1 MSPRAEYGSG
11 GSQGRG
17 DRADPWAAAF
27 GAHAT
32 DLADAVFLAALR
44 RTRADTRRREPP
56 RGADQDQDP
65 PRTVTES
72 GRDPAAGSGAGRGEG
87 ADASTRGADSATPD
101 ARGQDP
107 TGPPP
112 TAAVPGEPGTA
123 EPPGTVETGVS
134 GTPGARVSGTPP
146 QPPPGTPVDTV
157 HLPGDAVSAG
167 GPWLWFGAGE
177 ASLEERQEFLA
188 ALRPFNLRLP
198 QGPSDQVDLVGTA
211 RDYARALLAAAP
223 GPETDEVER
232 GVPIVPR
239 LRARS
244 LRAVDLVLI
253 VDDGVTM
260 LFQRGVAGAFS
271 RLARDSGVFR
281 SVRELRFDSGG
292 GGAPVLRDSGDRP
305 RVLAA
310 PPRTGTR
317 VVLVLTD
324 GLGTAWRDRAFQ
336 EWLAGVAGDGAVAI
350 LHLLRPQL
358 WRRGALRTVPTE
370 LSVCAPA
377 RPGRPNTDYV
387 RERAITRADEED
399 RPPTGTVVPVLP
411 LRPDAVHAWAAFVM
425 GRELGRL
432 WVHAAEFPAEEEHR
446 AAAPMPPG
454 AVPRGE
460 PGASP
465 PGPRAVPPSGG
476 VPAPDPGG
484 ARVPGAAGHGRG
496 AGGAPASAPGTGPG
510 SDARG
515 APVPEGGPAP
525 DPGARVPG
533 SGGGRAF
540 DPVRAVRRFHQTA
553 TRDAFEL
560 AVALAAV
567 PLVPSMVGAVCEEVF
582 GGPTPSELTEVYFS
596 GLVARRADRDET
608 GADTE
613 RWEFRDGVREAL
625 LSLGGRV
632 PDIRRMLGLA
642 AQRLGQVDPWFGDL
656 ARMLR
661 GQRVERAEIPR
672 TSRRW
677 VNSMKPAMESISLF
691 RNDAGS
697 ADMYADALSE
707 PAEGR
712 EPVSSDVAAPQGA
725 GLQSAQD
732 PGSAHATTGNTGKTR
747 NPVHSSVPS
756 GEENGMSIIPSSG
769 GMMNDSVSSPTAV
782 SGGRSR
788 GRPLNAVWVQVPR
801 RNTAFTGR
809 EELLSALRSQ
819 LVKDQQQ
826 VITALNGMSGV
837 GKTELAKEY
846 LYRYAEDYDLIC
858 WFLAGHGNQLRE
870 AFASLAARLGLD
882 SVGAGS
888 EHVIQDVLEAL
899 RRGVPFGRWL
909 LVFDN
914 AQSREELEQ
923 YLPVGGEG
931 HVIITSRD
939 SSWTRRGGD
948 TFLSVREFTR
958 AESIELL
965 KRRGPTSLTED
976 EADRLAEELGDLPL
990 ALNQAA
996 VWLHESGMDPDEYLR
1011 QFAEKSTEM
1020 IQLLSPVDPDYPVPV
1035 AAAWNVSLDRLATTN
1050 PAALQLLQL
1059 CSFLATAPIPRSLFN
1074 FARQIDAPPE
1084 LREALAEPA
1093 RLGMAIR
1100 DIGRNSLAHISH
1112 RNNTISLHRL
1122 VQRAVQAPMS
1132 DEERE
1137 VMRHCAHQLLGHN
1150 DPQDSTIAAFGQY
1163 ARLVP
1168 HVWASEAWNCEDP
1181 WVRALVIQMVRI
1193 ALAGGEADEAERL
1206 ASVSF
1211 AWWRRTLGEEHR
1223 NTLDMALQISKAMR
1237 DQGKLESA
1245 RELCE
1250 STLSTL
1256 RRVHGEQAPEVLEA
1270 ETEHVRNLRLAGRFK
1285 DSLTQAA
1292 DIYRKRVR
1300 AFDEDDPLTLSMAH
1314 NLGYSLLLSGDA
1326 QASVNRYQDTLE
1338 RVEAVLGPDHPR
1350 VVATVNG
1357 LAEATMELGHYRE
1370 AERIQT
1376 DVVRRCVQV
1385 QGADGVGTLSN
1396 ESVLAV
1402 LRRRIGDHNGAFTL
1416 SERTW
1421 QRFQAKQGVDS
1432 SNTLYAALI
1441 HALSLS
1447 AVNRHDEALELA
1459 EVSGE
1464 RYVKLLGE
1472 EHPHVV
1478 AASVNRGIVLRRL
1491 GRALEAKDLDE
1502 RALTLFQERLG
1513 NHHPSTLACRVG
1525 LANDCFLT
1533 GGVDRARELDEVTVE
1548 ACRTDLGDRHPLTLV
1563 ARRNLLVDLNTQG
1576 EDVSVEFEAV
1586 ETAYRDVMGP
1596 DHPATLSI
1604 RQTVRGDADIFLTQ
1618 M

>member
-1 MSPRAEYGSG
+1 M
-11 GSQGRG
+11 
-17 DRADPWAAAF
+17 
-27 GAHAT
+27 
-32 DLADAVFLAALR
+32 
-44 RTRADTRRREPP
+44 
-56 RGADQDQDP
+56 
-65 PRTVTES
+65 
-72 GRDPAAGSGAGRGEG
+72 
-87 ADASTRGADSATPD
+87 
-101 ARGQDP
+101 
-107 TGPPP
+107 
-112 TAAVPGEPGTA
+112 
-123 EPPGTVETGVS
+123 
-134 GTPGARVSGTPP
+134 
-146 QPPPGTPVDTV
+146 
-157 HLPGDAVSAG
+157 
-167 GPWLWFGAGE
+167 
-177 ASLEERQEFLA
+177 
-188 ALRPFNLRLP
+188 
-198 QGPSDQVDLVGTA
+198 
-211 RDYARALLAAAP
+211 
-223 GPETDEVER
+223 
-232 GVPIVPR
+232 
-239 LRARS
+239 
-244 LRAVDLVLI
+244 
-253 VDDGVTM
+253 
-260 LFQRGVAGAFS
+260 
-271 RLARDSGVFR
+271 
-281 SVRELRFDSGG
+281 
-292 GGAPVLRDSGDRP
+292 
-305 RVLAA
+305 
-310 PPRTGTR
+310 
-317 VVLVLTD
+317 
-324 GLGTAWRDRAFQ
+324 
-336 EWLAGVAGDGAVAI
+336 
-350 LHLLRPQL
+350 
-358 WRRGALRTVPTE
+358 
-370 LSVCAPA
+370 
-377 RPGRPNTDYV
+377 
-387 RERAITRADEED
+387 
-399 RPPTGTVVPVLP
+399 
-411 LRPDAVHAWAAFVM
+411 
-425 GRELGRL
+425 
-432 WVHAAEFPAEEEHR
+432 
-446 AAAPMPPG
+446 
-454 AVPRGE
+454 
-460 PGASP
+460 
-465 PGPRAVPPSGG
+465 
-476 VPAPDPGG
+476 
-484 ARVPGAAGHGRG
+484 
-496 AGGAPASAPGTGPG
+496 
-510 SDARG
+510 
-515 APVPEGGPAP
+515 
-525 DPGARVPG
+525 
-533 SGGGRAF
+533 
-540 DPVRAVRRFHQTA
+540 
-553 TRDAFEL
+553 
-560 AVALAAV
+560 
-567 PLVPSMVGAVCEEVF
+567 
-582 GGPTPSELTEVYFS
+582 
-596 GLVARRADRDET
+596 
-608 GADTE
+608 
-613 RWEFRDGVREAL
+613 
-625 LSLGGRV
+625 
-632 PDIRRMLGLA
+632 
-642 AQRLGQVDPWFGDL
+642 
-656 ARMLR
+656 
-661 GQRVERAEIPR
+661 
-672 TSRRW
+672 
-677 VNSMKPAMESISLF
+677 
-691 RNDAGS
+691 
-697 ADMYADALSE
+697 
-707 PAEGR
+707 
-712 EPVSSDVAAPQGA
+712 
-725 GLQSAQD
+725 
-732 PGSAHATTGNTGKTR
+732 
-747 NPVHSSVPS
+747 
-756 GEENGMSIIPSSG
+756 
-769 GMMNDSVSSPTAV
+769 
-782 SGGRSR
+782 
-788 GRPLNAVWVQVPR
+788 NAVWVQVPR

-819 LVKDQQQ
+819 LVKDQRQ

-858 WFLAGHGNQLRE
+858 WFPAGHSNQLRE

-899 RRGVPFGRWL
+899 RRGVPFGCWL

-1059 CSFLATAPIPRSLFN
+1059 CSFLATAPIPRSLFK

-1112 RNNTISLHRL
+1112 RNDTVSLHRL

-1150 DPQDSTIAAFGQY
+1150 DPQDSTIAALPQY

-1168 HVWASEAWNCEDP
+1168 HVWACEAWNCEDP

-1193 ALAGGEADEAERL
+1193 ALNGGEADEAERL
-1206 ASVSF
+1206 ASVAF

-1245 RELCE
+1245 RELCG
-1250 STLSTL
+1250 STLHAL

-1270 ETEHVRNLRLAGRFK
+1270 EAEHVRNLRLAGRFK
-1285 DSLTQAA
+1285 DSLLESV
-1292 DIYRKRVR
+1292 DIYHKRVR
-1300 AFDEDDPLTLSMAH
+1300 AFGEDDPLTLSMAH
-1314 NLGYSLLLSGDA
+1314 NVGYSLLLSGDP

-1338 RVEAVLGPDHPR
+1338 RREGVLGQDDPR

-1357 LAEATMELGHYRE
+1357 LAEATMELGRYRE

-1385 QGADGVGTLSN
+1385 QGEDGVGTLSN
-1396 ESVLAV
+1396 EAMLAV
-1402 LRRRIGDHNGAFTL
+1402 TRRRIGDHNGAFAL
-1416 SERTW
+1416 SERAW
-1421 QRFQAKQGVDS
+1421 QRFLAKQGVDS
-1432 SNTLYAALI
+1432 SDTLYAALV

-1447 AVNRHDEALELA
+1447 AVNRNDEALELA

-1478 AASVNRGIVLRRL
+1478 AASVNRGIILRRL

-1502 RALTLFQERLG
+1502 RALTLLQERLG
-1513 NHHPSTLACRVG
+1513 SHHPSTLACRVN
-1525 LANDCFLT
+1525 LANDHFLT
-1533 GGVDRARELDEVTVE
+1533 GDVDRARELDEVTTQ
-1548 ACRTDLGDRHPLTLV
+1548 ACRTELGDRHPLTLV

-1596 DHPATLSI
+1596 EHPATLSI